1 MVRESQILMTVQGVV
16 RCHDGCFRVECR
28 QAEIESQNEAGVSR
42 PPQKNACRIRQWEL
56 PVDVVPLDCLHAGET
71 GRIADVEGCVETVT
85 RLAEIGLRNGAL
97 IRMVQPGSP
106 CILALDNQRLSFRP
120 EECTHVFV
128 EVVPSGIVTV

>member
-1 MVRESQILMTVQGVV
+1 M
-16 RCHDGCFRVECR
+16 
-28 QAEIESQNEAGVSR
+28 
-42 PPQKNACRIRQWEL
+42 
-56 PVDVVPLDCLHAGET
+56 DVVPLDCLHAGET

-128 EVVPSGIVTV
+128 EVVPSGTVTV